1 LRQNNAKKCGAD
13 QQAKGKYWKLTF
25 STELTARKMPQQ
37 NSKAKIAFPVI
48 MTLTRSMLIA
58 IQVPDLQR
66 FKLLPEVVMTA
77 MFLNNLVLVTLNG
90 ESKTRW
96 EHSGVKLPAWVKN
109 IWTSEEAGTIK
120 EGMNG
125 KVLDRGVTMLF
136 VGHNNNHSGNCY
148 RIYNPV
154 TSRRMVI
161 TCNAIWLWRM
171 FYTTLPHK

>member
-1 LRQNNAKKCGAD
+1 M
-13 QQAKGKYWKLTF
+13 TF

-90 ESKTRW
+90 ESKTR
-96 EHSGVKLPAWVKN
+96 
-109 IWTSEEAGTIK
+109 
-120 EGMNG
+120 
-125 KVLDRGVTMLF
+125 
-136 VGHNNNHSGNCY
+136 
-148 RIYNPV
+148 
-154 TSRRMVI
+154 
-161 TCNAIWLWRM
+161 
-171 FYTTLPHK
+171 